1 MSNTGSVA
9 PKERVNIVY
18 RPATGDAREEVELP
32 LKILALGDFTLAD
45 DGTPID
51 EMRPVGIDRDNFNAV
66 LKGQQL
72 ALQFG
77 VPNRIDPARGDTIAV
92 ALRFET
98 IDDFTPDAVVAQVPQ
113 LRRLIAL
120 RDALKALKG
129 PLGNIPEFR
138 RRIEAL
144 VDDPEIRGRLFA
156 ELGIASGALAQPDDE
171 PV

>member
-1 MSNTGSVA
+1 M
-9 PKERVNIVY
+9 
-18 RPATGDAREEVELP
+18 
-32 LKILALGDFTLAD
+32 
-45 DGTPID
+45 
-51 EMRPVGIDRDNFNAV
+51 

-72 ALQFG
+72 ALEFA
-77 VPNRIDPARGDTIAV
+77 VPNRIDPARGEALAV
-92 ALRFET
+92 SLRFEA

-144 VDDPEIRGRLFA
+144 VDDPDVRERLFA
-156 ELGIASGALAQPDDE
+156 ELGIDPSAPAPGEWPPRLGGAAE
-171 PV
+171 